1 MNVRQFVPSLSRRLL
16 SAGFLMLAVGLQ
28 QPVHGSGVDLSK
40 FKSIEPQF
48 IAALG
53 DPKATSG
60 TGAQS
65 WGYWSQDPGPRACK
79 LDHYDQLK
87 AAGGVAPAQWKF
99 DPSDW
104 WLEEHGF
111 IMEKPSFPLPPG
123 KYLVTG
129 DRNVTTVLTIQPK
142 DKDGNQR
149 WELANGA
156 TLYDVTHLACRSA
169 RYTPATANNSCSP
182 ENVRTTRFPVN
193 PAVAMPAVN
202 GCRKQEYAVLIVV
215 GLPVTH

>member
-1 MNVRQFVPSLSRRLL
+1 MNVRQLVLSLSLL
-16 SAGFLMLAVGLQ
+16 STGFLMLAAGLQ
-28 QPVHGSGVDLSK
+28 QPVHASGVDLSK
-40 FKSIEPQF
+40 FKRIEPQF

-60 TGAQS
+60 NGAQS
-65 WGYWSQDPGPRACK
+65 WGSWSQDPGPRACK

-129 DRNVTTVLTIQPK
+129 DRYPSRMPLRTLHAG
-142 DKDGNQR
+142 DG
-149 WELANGA
+149 
-156 TLYDVTHLACRSA
+156 
-169 RYTPATANNSCSP
+169 
-182 ENVRTTRFPVN
+182 
-193 PAVAMPAVN
+193 
-202 GCRKQEYAVLIVV
+202 
-215 GLPVTH
+215 